1 MAKAKLRL
9 NPNLQAQVERMVA
22 PKLEAYQKELN
33 QVLQA
38 QGGKPVEEIHQA
50 LIEVTRRHGIK
61 PKVGELRKLA
71 QQHAG

>member
-61 PKVGELRKLA
+61 PKVRELRKLA